1 MAGVAL
7 ALYGVNVLLIAAGG
21 ALGALARYG
30 LSGWVQARA
39 GGFFP
44 WGTLVVNVL
53 GSFLLGFLFRYLEAT
68 ALPAEWRQAATIGL
82 LGAFTTFSTFSLE
95 TVALAQDGD
104 WARASLYLAGSVVLG
119 LAAVAVGIG
128 AAILTLN
135 PRG

>member
-1 MAGVAL
+1 M
-7 ALYGVNVLLIAAGG
+7 NVILIAAGG
-21 ALGALARYG
+21 ALGAVARYG
-30 LSGWVQARA
+30 LSGWVQGRA

-68 ALPAEWRQAATIGL
+68 TLPAEWRQAATIGL

-95 TVALAQDGD
+95 TVALVQDGD
-104 WARASLYLAGSVVLG
+104 WARASAYLVASVLLG
-119 LAAVAVGIG
+119 LVAVVAGI
-128 AAILTLN
+128 ATAMMTLA